1 MFRIPFS
8 LICAALSF
16 TLSAQTIYKISNVTI
31 TEKEQSQ
38 NGMDVTAMIKGA
50 EGSDHVVI
58 FAGQDMELKS
68 RVKVSTQNVK
78 RSSLKSSA
86 VNAIFEIDLK
96 VNGQKDNRRVEKI
109 YYMDQERKSHFK
121 EKFVFKNGNQV
132 RVVTVE
138 FDGSLE

>member
-1 MFRIPFS
+1 MLRTILLSTLPGISLASSAESIYRI
-8 LICAALSF
+8 
-16 TLSAQTIYKISNVTI
+16 TNVTI
-31 TEKEQSQ
+31 TEKDQ
-38 NGMDVTAMIKGA
+38 VTQGQDAMAEIRGA
-50 EGSDHVVI
+50 EGTDRVI
-58 FAGQDMELKS
+58 IHAGNGVELRSK
-68 RVKVSTQNVK
+68 VKVSTQNVK
-78 RSSLKSSA
+78 RSSVKSSA

-96 VNGQKDNRRVEKI
+96 LDGQKDNRRVEKI

>member
-1 MFRIPFS
+1 MFRIPS
-8 LICAALSF
+8 LLACAALSF

-31 TEKEQSQ
+31 TEKEQVR
-38 NGMDVTAMIKGA
+38 NGMDVSAMIKGA
-50 EGSDHVVI
+50 EGSDRVVI
-58 FAGQDMELKS
+58 FAGQDMTLES

-86 VNAIFEIDLK
+86 VNAMFEIDLNVDGK
-96 VNGQKDNRRVEKI
+96 KDNRRVEKI

-121 EKFVFKNGNQV
+121 EKFIFKNGNQV
-132 RVVTVE
+132 RVITVE

>member
-1 MFRIPFS
+1 MSRAILLTA
-8 LICAALSF
+8 LIGLIGP
-16 TLSAQTIYKISNVTI
+16 TTAQTLYKISNVTI
-31 TEKEQSQ
+31 TEKEQVA
-38 NGMDVTAMIKGA
+38 NGIDVTAMIKGA
-50 EGSDHVVI
+50 EGSDRVVI
-58 FAGQDMELKS
+58 FARQDMVLES

-86 VNAIFEIDLK
+86 VNAVFEMDLTVDGK
-96 VNGQKDNRRVEKI
+96 KDNRRVEKV

>member
-1 MFRIPFS
+1 MSRLLS
-8 LICAALSF
+8 LLAASTLALS
-16 TLSAQTIYKISNVTI
+16 LNAQTIYKISNVTI
-31 TEKEQSQ
+31 TEKEQVQ
-38 NGMDVTAMIKGA
+38 NGMDVSAMIKGA
-50 EGSDHVVI
+50 EGSDRVVV
-58 FAGQDMELKS
+58 FAGQAITLES

-96 VNGQKDNRRVEKI
+96 VDGQKDNRRVEKV

-121 EKFVFKNGNQV
+121 EKFVFKTGNQV
-132 RVVTVE
+132 RVITVE

>member
-1 MFRIPFS
+1 MIRINVLVAF
-8 LICAALSF
+8 AALSLS
-16 TLSAQTIYKISNVTI
+16 LSAQTIYRISNVTI
-31 TEKEQSQ
+31 TEKEQVQ

-50 EGSDHVVI
+50 EGSDRVVI
-58 FAGQDMELKS
+58 YAGQNITLES

-86 VNAIFEIDLK
+86 VNATFEIDLE
-96 VNGQKDNRRVEKI
+96 VDDQKDNRRVEKI
-109 YYMDQERKSHFK
+109 YYMDQERKSTFK

-132 RVVTVE
+132 RVITVT

>member
-1 MFRIPFS
+1 MFRIPS
-8 LICAALSF
+8 LVACATLSF
-16 TLSAQTIYKISNVTI
+16 TLNAQTIYKISNVTI
-31 TEKEQSQ
+31 TENEKVQ

-50 EGSDHVVI
+50 EGSDRVVI
-58 FAGQDMELKS
+58 FAGQEVTLES

-96 VNGQKDNRRVEKI
+96 VDGKKDNRRVEKI

-132 RVVTVE
+132 RVITVE
-138 FDGSLE
+138 FDGGLE

>member
-1 MFRIPFS
+1 MIRITS
-8 LICAALSF
+8 LVAFA
-16 TLSAQTIYKISNVTI
+16 TLSVALNAQTIYKISNVSI
-31 TEKEQSQ
+31 TEKDQVQ

-50 EGSDHVVI
+50 EGSDRVVI
-58 FAGQDMELKS
+58 YAGQDITLES

-96 VNGQKDNRRVEKI
+96 VDGKKDNRRVEKI
-109 YYMDQERKSHFK
+109 YYMDQERKSSFK

-132 RVVTVE
+132 RVITVS
-138 FDGSLE
+138 FDGRLE